1 MLYLN
6 LSRQLLASVS
16 EYRQEWGASISILI
30 VISDVISKNIF
41 LENVSH
47 FFDKTGK
54 TSLHVIRTA
63 YFEMLHIETNIKKCW

>member
-16 EYRQEWGASISILI
+16 EFMQKWGAAISILV
-30 VISDVISKNIF
+30 VIGDVISQNIF
-41 LENVSH
+41 LGNILH

-54 TSLHVIRTA
+54 TSLHVIHTA
-63 YFEMLHIETNIKKCW
+63 Y